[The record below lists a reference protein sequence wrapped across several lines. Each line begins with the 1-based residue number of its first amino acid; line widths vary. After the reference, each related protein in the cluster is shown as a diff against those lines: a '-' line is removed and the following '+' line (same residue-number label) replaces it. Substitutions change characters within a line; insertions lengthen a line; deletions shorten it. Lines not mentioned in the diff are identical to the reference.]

1 MSRQLPR
8 VRIPPRDELV
18 NALEFEDVARL
29 KLPPA
34 VFSTIAG
41 SDRAAFDRITFR
53 PRMMVPA
60 HEMDLS
66 VDLFGDTHFTPILVG
81 PVAEQQRYHPDGE
94 LATVRGASAGQ
105 AAVIV
110 SSRSSMPIEKIA
122 AQGKTPLW
130 YSVYAEGEDN
140 AAARVRQAVAAGCKA
155 VCVTIGASL
164 NAGRPTARP
173 RADWKAIDQI
183 RKGLDVPV
191 LIKGVMSPQD
201 ARAAVEQGAH
211 GIVVSNHGGA
221 ASSTLSPIEV
231 LPSIA
236 DAAAGKV
243 PILVDG
249 SFRRNSDIVKAL
261 VFGAKAVLLARPVMW
276 GLAAYGADG
285 VQTVIE
291 ILQTDIARNMGAL
304 GAPTLKHLT
313 RSMVK
318 IHQR

>member
-1 MSRQLPR
+1 VSRQFPR

-41 SDRAAFDRITFR
+41 GDRAAFDRITFR

-66 VDLFGDTHFTPILVG
+66 VEIFGDRHFTPILVG

-94 LATVRGASAGQ
+94 VATARGASAAKAG
-105 AAVIV
+105 VIV
-110 SSRSSMPIEKIA
+110 SSRSSAPIADIA
-122 AQGKTPLW
+122 AQAKTPLW
-130 YSVYAEGEDN
+130 YSVYSEGD
-140 AAARVRQAVAAGCKA
+140 ASAPDRVRQAVAAGYKA
-155 VCVTIGASL
+155 VCITIGTAL
-164 NAGRPTARP
+164 NGGRLTGRP

-183 RKGLDVPV
+183 RRGLEVPV
-191 LIKGVMSPQD
+191 LIKGVMTPDD
-201 ARAAVEQGAH
+201 AKAAVSQGAH
-211 GIVVSNHGGA
+211 GLVVSNHGGMASNTA
-221 ASSTLSPIEV
+221 ATIDV
-231 LPSIA
+231 LPSIV
-236 DAAAGKV
+236 DAIGGKV
-243 PILVDG
+243 PVLVDG

-261 VFGAKAVLLARPVMW
+261 VFGAKAVLVARPVMW

-291 ILQTDIARNMGAL
+291 ILQTDVARNMGAL
-304 GAPTLKHLT
+304 GAPTLKDLT

-318 IHQR
+318 VHQR